1 MGWIKEALLKD
12 ELKITENRNCPFHN
26 PEHKTNVETKI
37 NACEEHK
44 WVYKTWYENTFKR
57 HKTS

>member
-1 MGWIKEALLKD
+1 MGWIREALFKD

-26 PEHKTNVETKI
+26 PEHKTNVKTKI

-44 WVYKTWYENTFKR
+44 WVYKAWYEGKFK
-57 HKTS
+57 KTKV